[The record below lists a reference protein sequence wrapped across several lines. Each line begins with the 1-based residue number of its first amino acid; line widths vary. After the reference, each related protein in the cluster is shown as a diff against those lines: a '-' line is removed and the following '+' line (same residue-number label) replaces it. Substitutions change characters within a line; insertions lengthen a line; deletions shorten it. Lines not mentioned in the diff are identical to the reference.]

1 MNQRI
6 GVLLVNLGTPDSP
19 KTSDVRKYLNEFLTD
34 GRVIDI
40 PWIPRQL
47 LVRGVI
53 SPFRAG
59 GSAKSYKEIWNEK
72 GSPLK
77 YISEELVEKVQES
90 LDNMAHRASEG
101 GNEYYVELAMRYQSP
116 NIESALMRLRK
127 KNVHRYIILP
137 LFPHYASSST
147 GSAHQRVMEI
157 VSKWQVIP
165 SINFINSYYNNPD
178 FIKAFAEIGKT
189 YNHENYDHVLFSFH
203 GLPERH
209 MRKANDYGHCLSNAH
224 CCQIISEKNQFC
236 YSAQCH
242 ATAQLLA
249 KELNISEDNYSISYQ
264 SRLGKDPWMQ
274 PYTDKT
280 LEELAHKGIKNV
292 LVFCPAF
299 VADCLET
306 IFEIGV
312 EYQEEFEEAGGE
324 KVQLVESL
332 NTHPLWVKALKNMI
346 LES

>member
-6 GVLLVNLGTPDSP
+6 GVLLINLGTPDSP

-34 GRVIDI
+34 GRVIDV
-40 PWIPRQL
+40 PWLQRQV
-47 LVRGVI
+47 LVRGI
-53 SPFRAG
+53 ITPFRANS
-59 GSAKSYKEIWNEK
+59 SAKSYKEIWDEK

-77 YISEELVEKVQES
+77 YISEELTEKVQES

-116 NIESALMRLRK
+116 DIESGLMKLRK
-127 KNVHRYIILP
+127 KNVHRYIIFP
-137 LFPHYASSST
+137 LFPQYASSST

-157 VSKWQVIP
+157 VSKWEVIP
-165 SINFINSYYNNPD
+165 SINFINSYYDHPD
-178 FIKAFAEIGKT
+178 FIKTFAEIGKT
-189 YNHENYDHVLFSFH
+189 YQPENYDHILFSFH
-203 GLPERH
+203 GLPQRH
-209 MRKANDYGHCLSNAH
+209 MKKANDYGHCLSNSY
-224 CCQIISEKNQFC
+224 CCQTITEKNQFC
-236 YSAQCH
+236 YAAQCN

-249 KELNISEDNYSISYQ
+249 KSLNISEDNYSICYQ

-280 LEELAHKGIKNV
+280 LEELAQKGIKKV

-312 EYQEEFEEAGGE
+312 EYQEEFEEYGGE

-332 NTHPLWVKALKNMI
+332 NAHPLWVQAVKNLI
-346 LES
+346 LEN

>member
-1 MNQRI
+1 MKQKI

-19 KTSDVRKYLNEFLTD
+19 KTPDVRKYLNEFLTD
-34 GRVIDI
+34 GRVIDV
-40 PWIPRQL
+40 PWLKRQI

-59 GSAKSYKEIWNEK
+59 ESAKSYKEIWTEK

-77 YISEELVEKVQES
+77 FISEELTASVQQS
-90 LDNMAHRASEG
+90 LDAHEPDT
-101 GNEYYVELAMRYQSP
+101 YLVKLAMRYQSP
-116 NIESALMRLRK
+116 NIENALLALRK
-127 KNVHRYIILP
+127 QKVNQYVIVP
-137 LFPHYASSST
+137 LFPQYASAST
-147 GSAHQRVMEI
+147 GSVHQKIMEI

-165 SINFINSYYNNPD
+165 SMRFINSFYDHPD
-178 FIKAFAEIGKT
+178 FIHAWKIIGEQ
-189 YNHENYDHVLFSFH
+189 HDLASYDHILFSFH
-203 GLPERH
+203 GIPQRQ
-209 MRKANDYGHCLSNAH
+209 MKKADDHNHCLQSKD
-224 CCQIISEKNQFC
+224 CCSKLCDKNQFC

-242 ATAQLLA
+242 VTAHEIAKSLA
-249 KELNISEDNYSISYQ
+249 IPTERYSISYQ

-274 PYTDKT
+274 PYTSDV
-280 LEELAHKGIKNV
+280 LEELAKKGVKRI

-312 EYQEEFEEAGGE
+312 EYQEEFEEFGGE

-332 NTHPLWVKALKNMI
+332 NSHPLWVKTIKNLVI
-346 LES
+346 SG